1 MPFFLILNT
10 AIGGKGTWA
19 KPPSAATTFP
29 TFHRI
34 DYVRSNSDNRR
45 KAPLKTTDGSADCE
59 SGIDCQLNGL
69 CTNKKC
75 GPTDTLKLVNLT

>member
-34 DYVRSNSDNRR
+34 DYVRSNAR
-45 KAPLKTTDGSADCE
+45 KAGGVE
-59 SGIDCQLNGL
+59 IGR
-69 CTNKKC
+69 
-75 GPTDTLKLVNLT
+75 